1 MRNAILLLAMALAAS
16 AAAASQVNIPVR
28 GETPGFT
35 CRNQGLA
42 RFVGRRA
49 TPELAAQMR
58 RASGAKTV
66 RWVRPGSM
74 ITMEFRD
81 DRLTVRVSARNRVIA
96 ANCG

>member
-1 MRNAILLLAMALAAS
+1 MLLFALVLPACAT
-16 AAAASQVNIPVR
+16 AASQPEIPVR

-42 RFVGRRA
+42 RFVGRSA
-49 TPELAAQMR
+49 TSELAIELR
-58 RASGAKTV
+58 RASGAKIV

-74 ITMEFRD
+74 ITMEYRS

-96 ANCG
+96 TNCG